1 MTTLELARMVQNQR
15 VSWNFLQPLKPF
27 PYQVKGSCHEIKKT
41 KCPWILLCG
50 YRVFKKLV
58 KSLLSYISSSKQHQ
72 QTKLIHCNTPNLK
85 FNKISA
91 EKKIAD
97 DIDVANFTIFS
108 NSEGKGKLEVVRVLP
123 LSQEEE
129 EPRQEQD
136 PHLDIPWEIWHMS
149 LRVSLD
155 LKFVFDVYLDHS
167 WRLKSYRLHSGINNT
182 LQDSLEDSRE
192 IIIQTH

>member
-1 MTTLELARMVQNQR
+1 MTTLELARMFQNQR

-41 KCPWILLCG
+41 KCPWIFLSG

-91 EKKIAD
+91 KKKIAD
-97 DIDVANFTIFS
+97 DIKVANFTIFS

-129 EPRQEQD
+129 EPRQEQE
-136 PHLDIPWEIWHMS
+136 PHLDIPFRNLVHEFKGISGPEICLWC
-149 LRVSLD
+149 L
-155 LKFVFDVYLDHS
+155 
-167 WRLKSYRLHSGINNT
+167 
-182 LQDSLEDSRE
+182 SRSFLTSQV
-192 IIIQTH
+192 ISSSFRNQ